1 MRNIVSA
8 IVVAAALLA
17 APASQARTRLSPEQ
31 QLDKMLAGRQAGEP
45 VNCISLLDSQ
55 DTTVIDKTAIVYGRG
70 RTIWVNRPDNARAL
84 DSDDILVTRLHTS
97 QLCSLDTV
105 NLRDR
110 FARMNTG
117 FVNLNKFVPY
127 RRVALRN

>member
-1 MRNIVSA
+1 MRKIASA
-8 IVVAAALLA
+8 VVVAAALLA
-17 APASQARTRLSPEQ
+17 VPASQARPRLSPDQ
-31 QLDKMLAGRQAGEP
+31 QLDHLLAGRQAGEP

-55 DTTVIDKTAIVYGRG
+55 DTRVIDRTAIVYGSG

-84 DSDDILVTRLHTS
+84 DSDDVLVTRLHTS

-105 NLRDR
+105 HLRDR
-110 FARMNTG
+110 SAHFMTG

-127 RRVALRN
+127 RKVALSN